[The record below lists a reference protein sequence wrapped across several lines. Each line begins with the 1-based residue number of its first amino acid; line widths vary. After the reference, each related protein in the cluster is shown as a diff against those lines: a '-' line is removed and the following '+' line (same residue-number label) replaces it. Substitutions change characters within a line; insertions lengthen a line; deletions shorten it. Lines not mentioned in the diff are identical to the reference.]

1 MASISK
7 LTTTLGAGGR
17 LNKYRVYLTTPV
29 GVQTA
34 VTNEEYDILAK
45 AATAPSKEI
54 TPIEVFSQGRKGLIP
69 GDTSYDNTWAAT
81 FYLTEN
87 HALRIAIIAW
97 MDACDNFQ
105 ANTHSGNPTS
115 LNGEV
120 KIVQL
125 DSLGKETAFYTL
137 HGCYPSSCGEISY
150 SDDTDAGIG
159 EFDITFAYTDWT
171 AGQTEL
177 SQYDPATPS
186 ENDTAPNELKG

>member
-7 LTTTLGAGGR
+7 LTTALGAGGR
-17 LNKYRVYLTTPV
+17 LNKYRVYLTTPTGINS
-29 GVQTA
+29 GVTA
-34 VTNEEYDILAK
+34 EEYDILAK

-54 TPIEVFSQGRKGLIP
+54 SPIEVFSQGRKGLIP

-87 HALRIAIIAW
+87 HALRLAIIEW

-105 ANTHSGNPTS
+105 ANKHSGDPTA
-115 LNGEV
+115 LNAEV
-120 KIVQL
+120 KIAQL
-125 DSLGKETAFYTL
+125 DSLGKETAIYTL

-171 AGQTEL
+171 VGEKEL
-177 SQYDPATPS
+177 SDYESKTPS
-186 ENDTAPNELKG
+186 ENSTAPNTL